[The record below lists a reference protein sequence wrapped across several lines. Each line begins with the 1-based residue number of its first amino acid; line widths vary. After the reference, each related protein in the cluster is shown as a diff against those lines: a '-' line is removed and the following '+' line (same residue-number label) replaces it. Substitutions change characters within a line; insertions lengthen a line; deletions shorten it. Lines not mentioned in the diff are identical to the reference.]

1 MSALPFT
8 SAYTATATSLQLAY
22 DVASLSSNLALAR
35 HDETGTYADECR
47 REIAKLRA
55 SLAAIEQAVEAMP
68 TLKSEAAA

>member
-22 DVASLSSNLALAR
+22 GVASLSSNLALVR

-68 TLKSEAAA
+68 TLKSEASA